1 MYVSP
6 VTDRNG
12 NQLLALDFVGE
23 SRLNDADS
31 PPPLPLALVVMT
43 HEGKVLMIF
52 NRWRQEWELP
62 GGMIEAGETPRQAA
76 FRELL
81 EETGG
86 VEGSGVT
93 AESLAFHARAL
104 FSLKRPDRLEYAAVY
119 STRLDALP
127 ELKTNE
133 EASAFLW
140 WTPDAAGEGNTGE
153 NMSAL
158 DAAIA
163 RQVVGAGC

>member
-1 MYVSP
+1 MPVSP
-6 VTDRNG
+6 VTDLKG

-23 SRLNDADS
+23 SMVNVVHS
-31 PPPLPLALVVMT
+31 EPVLPLSLVVAT
-43 HEGKVLMIF
+43 YQGKVLMIF

-81 EETGG
+81 EETG
-86 VEGSGVT
+86 VT
-93 AESLAFHARAL
+93 ADSLTFEARAL
-104 FSLKRPDRLEYAAVY
+104 FSLKSPDRLEYAAVY
-119 STRLDALP
+119 SAQLDVLP
-127 ELKTNE
+127 ELRVNE

-140 WTPDAAGEGNTGE
+140 WAPDAAGEGKLDE
-153 NMSAL
+153 NMSVL

-163 RQVVGAGC
+163 FRLAG

>member
-1 MYVSP
+1 MRASP

-12 NQLLALDFVGE
+12 NRLLALDFVDE
-23 SRLNDADS
+23 SVVNARHS
-31 PPPLPLALVVMT
+31 EPVLPLSLVVVT
-43 HEGKVLMIF
+43 YEGKVLMIF

-81 EETGG
+81 EETG
-86 VEGSGVT
+86 VT
-93 AESLAFHARAL
+93 AERLSFEARAL
-104 FSLKRPDRLEYAAVY
+104 FSLKSPDRLEYAAVY
-119 STRLDALP
+119 STQLDALP
-127 ELKTNE
+127 ELRVNE

-140 WTPDAAGEGNTGE
+140 WAPDAAGEGNIRE
-153 NMSAL
+153 NMSVL

-163 RQVVGAGC
+163 FRVGDIS

>member
-1 MYVSP
+1 MRVSP

-12 NQLLALDFVGE
+12 NQLLALDFIDE
-23 SRLNDADS
+23 SAVNAVHS
-31 PPPLPLALVVMT
+31 EPVLPLSLVVMT
-43 HEGKVLMIF
+43 YQGKVLMIF

-62 GGMIEAGETPRQAA
+62 GGMIDAGETPRQAA

-81 EETGG
+81 EETG
-86 VEGSGVT
+86 VT
-93 AESLAFHARAL
+93 VESLSFEARAL
-104 FSLKRPDRLEYAAVY
+104 FSLKNPDRLEYAAVY
-119 STRLDALP
+119 SAQLDALP
-127 ELKTNE
+127 ELRINE

-140 WTPDAAGEGNTGE
+140 WSPDAAGERNPGE

-163 RQVVGAGC
+163 VRVAG

>member
-1 MYVSP
+1 MRASP

-12 NQLLALDFVGE
+12 NQLLALDFIDE
-23 SRLNDADS
+23 SAVDIVHS
-31 PPPLPLALVVMT
+31 EPVLPLSLVVVT
-43 HEGKVLMIF
+43 YQGKVLMIF

-81 EETGG
+81 EETG
-86 VEGSGVT
+86 VT
-93 AESLAFHARAL
+93 VESLSFEARAL
-104 FSLKRPDRLEYAAVY
+104 FSLKNPDRLEYAAVY
-119 STRLDALP
+119 SAQLDALP
-127 ELKTNE
+127 ELRINE

-140 WTPDAAGEGNTGE
+140 WPPDAAGERNPGE

-163 RQVVGAGC
+163 VRVAG